1 MVKLEKSLILEELLV
16 EGPDITED
24 RVFELFGKENIR
36 KVNEFFVSKDNNVI
50 FAYSK
55 KGIVIFDKNSTLFS
69 EYNGDFTIH
78 SLIQKKIYMGTNEKP
93 ELRSFK
99 DNNVIINFEDFNFYT
114 NKNEIVLTNGIYECF
129 GISAIK
135 VEEKNKII
143 TISDTVTNNYDYFEK
158 LKITKTGI
166 CLPEQ
171 VSPKMNRELK
181 KLLKHNIIS
190 DTTSLLN
197 EFNNIQNEKDF
208 EILKEKINKYQD
220 MLMLCGDDDFVY
232 LIESLDSLNLIAEK
246 VKLIIKTANTN
257 KCSLEES
264 VLYNKS
270 FINKVDKINSYDLDK
285 LGKYY
290 ITNSN
295 LNEIETTFIKFRKEI
310 ENNLL
315 TFNKTKNK
323 IMNQNK

>member
-50 FAYSK
+50 FAHSK

-69 EYNGDFTIH
+69 EYNGDFTIL
-78 SLIQKKIYMGTNEKP
+78 SLIQKKIYMGTNENP

-99 DNNVIINFEDFNFYT
+99 DNNVIINFENFNLYT
-114 NKNEIVLTNGIYECF
+114 NKNEIVLTNGTYECF
-129 GISAIK
+129 GISSIK

>member
-1 MVKLEKSLILEELLV
+1 MVKLEKSLILEEFLV

-24 RVFELFGKENIR
+24 KIFDIFGKENIR

-50 FAYSK
+50 FAHSK
-55 KGIVIFDKNSTLFS
+55 KGIVIFDKSSTLFS
-69 EYNGDFTIH
+69 EYNGDFTIL
-78 SLIQKKIYMGTNEKP
+78 SLIQKRIYMGTNKNP

-99 DNNVIINFEDFNFYT
+99 DNHLITNFKYFNLYT
-114 NKNEIVLTNGIYECF
+114 NKNEIVLTNGIYDFC
-129 GISAIK
+129 GIESIK

-158 LKITKTGI
+158 LKITKTGV
-166 CLPEQ
+166 CLPEH
-171 VSPKMNRELK
+171 VSPKMNKELK

-197 EFNNIQNEKDF
+197 EFNNIESEKDF
-208 EILKEKINKYQD
+208 ATIREKINKYQD
-220 MLMLCGDDDFVY
+220 MLMLCSDDDFVY
-232 LIESLDSLNLIAEK
+232 LIESLDNLNLVAEK

-257 KCSLEES
+257 KCSLDES
-264 VLYNKS
+264 VINNKS

-315 TFNKTKNK
+315 AFNKTKNK
-323 IMNQNK
+323 IINQNK